1 MFHYFKGMITQFWDK
16 TYITNDLFGLE
27 IHYKGNQLPAIDH
40 KSLAEVFIYPHLDD
54 NHKTIRY
61 FAFDTHQ
68 QKTLFENL
76 LKISGIGPKTAFH
89 IAQLPEKA
97 IKQAVEQLDVKFFQN
112 IPWIGPKSAKK
123 ILLELKDS
131 VKMDDLQKLTIDQAI
146 YKKIT
151 TTLKW
156 LGYDNTKVK
165 DMLQTYPHPIT
176 KENSSD
182 VVKRM
187 IQQM

>member
-1 MFHYFKGMITQFWDK
+1 MFHYFKGTITQFWDK
-16 TYITNDLFGLE
+16 TYITNDYFGLQISYGGKTSGTTKHTE
-27 IHYKGNQLPAIDH
+27 MGL
-40 KSLAEVFIYPHLDD
+40 FIYPHLDD

-61 FAFDTHQ
+61 FAFDTHD

-76 LKISGIGPKTAFH
+76 LKISGIWPKTAFH

-131 VKMDDLQKLTIDQAI
+131 IKIDDLQKLTIDQAI

-156 LGYDNTKVK
+156 LGYDNSKVK
-165 DMLQTYPHPIT
+165 DMLQTYPDPIT

-182 VVKRM
+182 VVKWM